1 MSYEKSLIDSKQ
13 DELISG
19 TNIKTINGSSILG
32 SGDLTVTGGGV
43 SDGDYGDITV
53 SSSGTV
59 WNIDAATV
67 GVTELSATGTPLA
80 TTFLRGDNTWA
91 APTSVDAAGWTVI
104 VKSANQDV
112 TNSNVLVN
120 DADLQFSV
128 VAGGYYMLEMN
139 LIISANN
146 TTGDYT
152 SRFGIS
158 SGTFKGKGFMI
169 GPTATG
175 VAQVNEYSN
184 SGVTTTTPLVLGTPL
199 NDIDYLLS
207 VKIIYSFTPSA
218 NAIFSFQFAN
228 NAAGAGRT
236 SRTWKGSILKYK
248 RLD

>member
-1 MSYEKSLIDSKQ
+1 
-13 DELISG
+13 
-19 TNIKTINGSSILG
+19 
-32 SGDLTVTGGGV
+32 
-43 SDGDYGDITV
+43 
-53 SSSGTV
+53 
-59 WNIDAATV
+59 
-67 GVTELSATGTPLA
+67 
-80 TTFLRGDNTWA
+80 
-91 APTSVDAAGWTVI
+91 
-104 VKSANQDV
+104 
-112 TNSNVLVN
+112 LVN
-120 DADLQFSV
+120 DTDLQFSV

-184 SGVTTTTPLVLGTPL
+184 SGVTTTTPLVLGTPV